1 MSHRVGKPSY
11 GRDSESTGNGPA
23 LIQAAL
29 PRDDGRGFETTQLAV
44 LIQNNEHFSP
54 RDLSSDIVTLFDK
67 MTARRDQLPT
77 GVEDTG
83 LLLAIYAGIRVIPR
97 IKVLLKHKSDRPQVP
112 QKVARTTSSG
122 RGGVWNA
129 LW

>member
-1 MSHRVGKPSY
+1 MIGTSDRAA
-11 GRDSESTGNGPA
+11 T
-23 LIQAAL
+23 AL
-29 PRDDGRGFETTQLAV
+29 PWLEQHRTAMTAEISKTAQLAA

-54 RDLSSDIVTLFDK
+54 RDLSSDVVALFDK

-77 GVEDTG
+77 GVEDAG
-83 LLLAIYAGIRVIPR
+83 LLLAVYAGIRVIPR
-97 IKVLLKHKSDRPQVP
+97 FKILFKHKSDRPQVP

>member
-1 MSHRVGKPSY
+1 MTAEVSK
-11 GRDSESTGNGPA
+11 
-23 LIQAAL
+23 
-29 PRDDGRGFETTQLAV
+29 TTQLAV

-54 RDLSSDIVTLFDK
+54 RDLSSDIVALFDK

-77 GVEDTG
+77 GVEDAG
-83 LLLAIYAGIRVIPR
+83 LFLVVYAKIRVIPR
-97 IKVLLKHKSDRPQVP
+97 LEVLLEHKSNRPQVP

-129 LW
+129 MCSGCSW